1 MKNYRFTL
9 SRRAKNSGAAL
20 IAALVILL
28 MVTLIGTAGM
38 EDTISENRMTLNFRD
53 RRMAVAAAD
62 SGIRAAEMWLAKMTV
77 EPQPATIANC
87 PENRMPL
94 CGQTVGNFPV
104 WDIQGPPMRQ
114 FTWKTGD
121 WPFWTTRGIQF
132 RGTTTRDSS
141 LGDKFA
147 DQPRTLIKKR
157 SNPTNLNVEAA
168 SQGSGWNYYDVI
180 SSGTGFRDD
189 SRAVVMTTFQKWL

>member
-1 MKNYRFTL
+1 MKQYPFALTA
-9 SRRAKNSGAAL
+9 RAKNSGAAL

-62 SGIRAAEMWLAKMTV
+62 SGIRSAEIWLSKMLV
-77 EPQPATIANC
+77 EPELANVADC
-87 PENRMPL
+87 RGKLPL
-94 CGQTVGNFPV
+94 CGQTTGNYPI
-104 WDIQGPPMRQ
+104 WDVQGPDMKQ
-114 FTWKTGD
+114 YTWKSAE
-121 WPFWTTRGIQF
+121 WPFWTELGIKF

-147 DQPRTLIKKR
+147 DQPRTVIQKR
-157 SNPTNLNVEAA
+157 ALPTNLNVDAA
-168 SQGSGWNYYDVI
+168 SQGSGWNYYNVI

-189 SRAVVMTTFQKWL
+189 SRAVVMSTFQKWL